1 MIDRATVEKILDAT
15 EIVDVISDFVTLK
28 RRGANY
34 IACCPFHNEKTPSF
48 SVSPSKGIFKCFGC
62 GKAGS
67 AVTFVMEHE
76 QMTYP
81 EALKYLARKYGIE
94 VHEQEESAEDT
105 ADRLKRESMIAVSEF
120 ASRFYADALFN
131 TAEGHSVGLSYFRQK
146 RGFSDETIRKFGL
159 GWSPSGR
166 SFAGEPAA
174 ATLPRTAL
182 QNGYKA
188 EYLLSTGICYEH
200 GGELVDKF
208 RERVIFP
215 IHSLSG
221 RVIAFGGR
229 TLREDKTVAKYLNSP
244 ESDIYHK
251 SRSLYGIYF
260 AKSAIA
266 REQKCYLVEGYTD
279 VISMHQAGIE
289 NVTASSG
296 TSLTTDQ
303 IRLIKRFTN
312 NVTVLYDGDAAGIK
326 ASLRGIN
333 MLLEEGMIIKV
344 VLLPDG
350 EDPDSFAR
358 SHTRQEILDFLSE
371 HETDFIEF
379 KYDLLSSTIE
389 RDPIRKAELIR
400 DIIDTIAVIPDQIA
414 RSVYI
419 EQCAQRLGMKED
431 VLFAEVARVRRKRIE
446 SGQFE
451 QRRREEAAAR
461 RAAAEDAV
469 RAADGEDGR
478 GYGAP
483 AAGDG
488 AYGQDNAGSFGGASV
503 SAGSPSL
510 AEAAVNPIPLLEPVE
525 RELIYYLLKFGEYS
539 LTFDESK
546 TYGAEAPL
554 LRITV
559 AEYISAQ
566 LQDDDLELQNPL
578 YRRIYRMY
586 FSFRGQLLEEDS
598 SEAGRDPEVLQ
609 GRILRQFV
617 NCQDPQVSV
626 AVVDITEAKYVINV
640 KEYLKSQIPERNT
653 IDKNVPKAVL
663 VYKLKYVE
671 HSCAQL
677 METIGRSEDEM
688 QQQEAM
694 HHLKLLLQIKNVLIK
709 DLNRV

>member
-131 TAEGHSVGLSYFRQK
+131 TSEGHSVGLSYFRQK

-188 EYLLSTGICYEH
+188 EYLLSTGLCYEH

-229 TLREDKTVAKYLNSP
+229 TLREDKAVAKYLNSP

-379 KYDLLSSTIE
+379 KYDLLSFTIE

-451 QRRREEAAAR
+451 QRRREEAETRA
-461 RAAAEDAV
+461 RAAA
-469 RAADGEDGR
+469 
-478 GYGAP
+478 
-483 AAGDG
+483 
-488 AYGQDNAGSFGGASV
+488 
-503 SAGSPSL
+503 
-510 AEAAVNPIPLLEPVE
+510 AAVAEPSSEAETGVPGGTASAVVDDVALKPVPLLEPAE
-525 RELIYYLLKFGEYS
+525 RELLYYLLKFGEYS
-539 LTFDESK
+539 LSFAENQV
-546 TYGAEAPL
+546 YGAEAPV

-566 LQDDDLELQNPL
+566 LQDDDLTLQNPL
-578 YRRIYRMY
+578 YRRIYDLY
-586 FSFRGQLLEEDS
+586 FTYRAQLLEEDG
-598 SEAGRDPEVLQ
+598 SEAAVQPEVLQ
-609 GRILRQFV
+609 ERLMRRFV
-617 NCQDPQVSV
+617 NSEDPQVTTTV
-626 AVVDITEAKYVINV
+626 LDITVVKYEINV
-640 KEYLKSQIPERNT
+640 KEYLRSQIPERNT
-653 IDKNVPKAVL
+653 IDINVPKAVL

-671 HSCAQL
+671 HTCSQL
-677 METIGRSEDEM
+677 MESLGHSSDPSE
-688 QQQEAM
+688 QQEVM
-694 HHLKLLLQIKNVLIK
+694 HRLKLLLQIKNVLVK
-709 DLNRV
+709 DLNRIS